1 MSMGIRFSLASK
13 PSPSIFRSRP
23 SLHFAATDSDSFSTS
38 GYQFRPPPPTDNITN
53 HKHKMTWIIT
63 PGNEFGFLPPECF
76 SKVEVVRVRRK
87 VLFTLEEGFVE
98 KKPRSENEEAI
109 LNPDMVSG
117 EDATKSLAVDTIS
130 EGGMNDYEDVAE
142 KNLDQFYIDLPTD
155 QSQLVH
161 SDLKKEALNIF
172 SA

>member
-1 MSMGIRFSLASK
+1 M
-13 PSPSIFRSRP
+13 
-23 SLHFAATDSDSFSTS
+23 
-38 GYQFRPPPPTDNITN
+38 
-53 HKHKMTWIIT
+53 
-63 PGNEFGFLPPECF
+63 PPECF